1 MSFLH
6 LWVIGI
12 IFSIKHIVILL
23 VFHSV
28 MNLNA
33 LNLISFW
40 RDSININS
48 WKKRQ
53 F

>member
-1 MSFLH
+1 MIQRNEPT
-6 LWVIGI
+6 VN
-12 IFSIKHIVILL
+12 FS
-23 VFHSV
+23 VFDSV

-40 RDSININS
+40 RDSKNINS